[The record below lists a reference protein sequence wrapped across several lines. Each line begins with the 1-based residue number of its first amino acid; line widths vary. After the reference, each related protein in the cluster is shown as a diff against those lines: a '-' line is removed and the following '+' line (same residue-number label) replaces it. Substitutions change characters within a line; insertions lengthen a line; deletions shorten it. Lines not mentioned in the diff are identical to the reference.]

1 MEVAVTIPDKFV
13 ENRAGISREM
23 LESYAAENLR
33 LGRLSIG
40 QFAELLDFSI
50 DEAHAFIKERR
61 IPSPYDYADSER
73 DRLAVQELLRK
84 C

>member
-33 LGRLSIG
+33 LGRLSLG

-50 DEAHAFIKERR
+50 DEAHAFVKERR
-61 IPSPYDYADSER
+61 IPSPYDLIDLER
-73 DRLAVQELLRK
+73 DRMTVETLLGK